1 MKRQKL
7 ITRSAI
13 VLAGGFSTRFG
24 EDKGILKLANKPLI
38 EHVTDSVQKI
48 VDEIIVVT
56 SSKQRVLDYASF
68 LTPSTKFAVDLYD
81 SKSPLIGAL
90 TGFNAAEGEYS
101 LLLPFDTPFIS
112 GEVISLLFN
121 LCEKKAATIPR
132 WPNSQIE
139 PLHAVYRT
147 RLALR
152 AAESAMAEGRLDL
165 RAMIEKLHGVRYVS
179 TLLIQ
184 QIDSKFDTFFNI
196 NTPADLKRAIL
207 KMDLENQR

>member
-56 SSKQRVLDYASF
+56 SSKQRVLDYAGF

-81 SKSPLIGAL
+81 SKSPLMGAL

-152 AAESAMAEGRLDL
+152 AAESAMAEGRLDV

-196 NTPADLKRAIL
+196 NTPADLRRAIL
-207 KMDLENQR
+207 KMDPENQR